1 MNKVILEI
9 GIEEVPSLYIDKAL
23 KDLKNCAL
31 RELQQLRIECAKVQT
46 YGTPRRFIVYIE
58 DINSQQKNT
67 FQQVKGPSKSI
78 AFDMDGNPQNP
89 VLKFA
94 QTNQL
99 KLEELITEKTKK
111 GEYVFAK
118 KLIKGK
124 KTELLLP
131 ELCLKLINS
140 LNFPKS
146 MRWNNTSFRFIRP
159 IRWLLALYNEQLISF
174 KLETVNSDRIT
185 YGHRLLSPESIIINS
200 TDDYFKIMEECF
212 IIIDPEKRKNII
224 YDQIRRMIE
233 KHSAEEHVA
242 EMLLNE
248 VKNLVEYPRVL
259 LGQFDKHYLELP
271 SEVLE
276 AVMIKHQKYFPV
288 YAGAGNLSPLF
299 LVVINGNENRY
310 KDTIIQGNERVLRA
324 RLEDAR
330 FFYQEDQKTDDSNQ
344 KPLDRNLKKLKSVVY
359 QENLGSIYN
368 KVERLIDLTEKMGDM
383 LQVSSHVSQILKRSA
398 QLCKSDLVSE
408 MVKEFPELQ
417 GIMGKEYALLQGE
430 SEQVAIAIFE
440 HYLPKFSDDN
450 LPKTLSGCILSI
462 TDKLDN
468 ITACFMNR
476 MIPDGSQDPYA
487 LRRQALGILNIILN
501 KSINFSLDD
510 IIDFNIRQLLKDNA
524 EQLEKKIDSENLRNN
539 IKDFILQRF
548 RHLLLEKGYRYDVI
562 DAVLIKRPKN
572 IIEALSPIQLI
583 QETYHTPGFMKIIT
597 AATRTFNL
605 SKNADVFAIDC
616 SIFQEKEEQFL
627 YDQYLEAKE
636 EIEQAISQNDYKKV
650 FDYLEEMTVP
660 VDTFFDHVLVMDED
674 ISIRN
679 NRLTL
684 LKKITEMYHSV
695 ADLSKIA
702 LAKGKFK

>member
-1 MNKVILEI
+1 
-9 GIEEVPSLYIDKAL
+9 
-23 KDLKNCAL
+23 
-31 RELQQLRIECAKVQT
+31 
-46 YGTPRRFIVYIE
+46 
-58 DINSQQKNT
+58 
-67 FQQVKGPSKSI
+67 
-78 AFDMDGNPQNP
+78 
-89 VLKFA
+89 
-94 QTNQL
+94 
-99 KLEELITEKTKK
+99 
-111 GEYVFAK
+111 
-118 KLIKGK
+118 
-124 KTELLLP
+124 
-131 ELCLKLINS
+131 
-140 LNFPKS
+140 
-146 MRWNNTSFRFIRP
+146 
-159 IRWLLALYNEQLISF
+159 
-174 KLETVNSDRIT
+174 
-185 YGHRLLSPESIIINS
+185 
-200 TDDYFKIMEECF
+200 
-212 IIIDPEKRKNII
+212 
-224 YDQIRRMIE
+224 
-233 KHSAEEHVA
+233 
-242 EMLLNE
+242 
-248 VKNLVEYPRVL
+248 
-259 LGQFDKHYLELP
+259 
-271 SEVLE
+271 
-276 AVMIKHQKYFPV
+276 
-288 YAGAGNLSPLF
+288 
-299 LVVINGNENRY
+299 
-310 KDTIIQGNERVLRA
+310 
-324 RLEDAR
+324 
-330 FFYQEDQKTDDSNQ
+330 
-344 KPLDRNLKKLKSVVY
+344 
-359 QENLGSIYN
+359 
-368 KVERLIDLTEKMGDM
+368 
-383 LQVSSHVSQILKRSA
+383 
-398 QLCKSDLVSE
+398 
-408 MVKEFPELQ
+408 
-417 GIMGKEYALLQGE
+417 LQGE